1 MVILFVLKT
10 VANWLVP
17 IISSLKYKGVLGI
30 IKDDIILIYIK
41 KRNENILLLFF
52 CKHGSY
58 IVYYINANK
67 TGLNPFTHFL
77 YLFPTNFNTKTVG
90 FNFFH
95 HVFLF

>member
-10 VANWLVP
+10 VTNWLVP
-17 IISSLKYKGVLGI
+17 IISSVKYKGVLGI

-52 CKHGSY
+52 CKHTSY

-67 TGLNPFTHFL
+67 TALVFDN
-77 YLFPTNFNTKTVG
+77 NTVITQIQEITACNKEI
-90 FNFFH
+90 
-95 HVFLF
+95 